1 MAAPLEAAMPPELD
15 LGDGY
20 TLRLTALD
28 PTTGA
33 KVTGVTVA
41 NLAMAVVSVGAG
53 STGDLAYGPFMLVP
67 GPGA

>member
-1 MAAPLEAAMPPELD
+1 MPPELD

-28 PTTGA
+28 PTTGNA
-33 KVTGVTVA
+33 VSGVTVS
-41 NLAMAVVSVGAG
+41 NLAMAVVNVGG
-53 STGDLAYGPFMLVP
+53 GDVIDLVFGDFQLVP